1 MEKTRLD
8 KLLTCSDSSSGS
20 ARLMS
25 LYSNRSQH
33 VRYEVLQSVTRT
45 VGVTGNQR
53 ADELPKTALVKANI
67 EMQTNEVK
75 WVIWEKKQPNV
86 ARKVG
91 QREEREAPV
100 KSLRVLKPRGS
111 VEQERGG

>member
-67 EMQTNEVK
+67 EMQTSEVK
-75 WVIWEKKQPNV
+75 WVIWEKNN
-86 ARKVG
+86 
-91 QREEREAPV
+91 
-100 KSLRVLKPRGS
+100 LMW
-111 VEQERGG
+111 QERWDRERRGRHLSSPSEC